1 MIGESFFVYISR
13 ILVSIDVRVKQNNM
27 LQKLYTSAHIERYLR
42 GKMSPQEER
51 DFLLYI
57 KHNTRFRNKAL
68 IKVLFIKQIKAYY
81 SKVTNTHHDRH
92 IYTDIKGKNV

>member
-1 MIGESFFVYISR
+1 
-13 ILVSIDVRVKQNNM
+13 M
-27 LQKLYTSAHIERYLR
+27 LQKLYTSAHIDRYLR

-57 KHNTRFRNKAL
+57 KHNIRFRNKAL
-68 IKVLFIKQIKAYY
+68 IKVLIIKQIKAYY

-92 IYTDIKGKNV
+92 IYTDMKGKKV